1 MLTSC
6 LRTLERARVATASR
20 SETPQRGG
28 GQTRPSALTQTESS
42 APGGGGGA
50 DIMLTAR

>member
-1 MLTSC
+1 LNAA
-6 LRTLERARVATASR
+6 RARVSTASR

-28 GQTRPSALTQTESS
+28 GQTRPSALALITQTESS

-50 DIMLTAR
+50 DIMLTAL